1 MNDVNTAILSRLRQ
15 MLLNIFADEVTRD
28 QSKLPI
34 KWLQIYIY
42 NINQALQ
49 IALSGNEKCENPKY
63 GFEETKRLVKQVN
76 ELADENKRNMQSDT
90 LKMMENKDFQTEEQK
105 LSEIENI
112 MQNLGNQYEFFDFLL
127 LDVSDEN
134 LREIYKHRRSLD
146 KYLEKRVPR
155 KIKEELETVKKS
167 SEEDFNE
174 LLKATMDSI
183 NEISFKTGYEIET
196 VIRLLKVNAEYE
208 EIKTSTELLLK
219 YSEKYKDLIN
229 EKKLKEEKKEKPKS
243 SSAKSELSIKKATS
257 ENTDKISTD
266 NKENSKKGNESSKEK
281 IETKSV
287 EEQKGEGTTT
297 KQKAKKSNRNV
308 IKSDKSDSIEFEEY
322 LSNISQIHMAKENV
336 LPVFLHIYSRE
347 DGGFFDFFPKEKIQ
361 EFYRLLDRYEK
372 QDNRNAKIFIFT
384 NKDSRALN
392 RMMREVQIFEKE
404 YGKRRLEGGIS
415 KYGTYVLDME
425 GRQIPLVKMD
435 EENYKI
441 GKKELSKIIN
451 DKFLDEYLDKDEKDF
466 WSFKFPKDY
475 GKGVTLRTYDL
486 LRKGILRRKNEVEV
500 LGFADGEKGID
511 VILKSQVKAKDKIS
525 RFCKTKFY
533 VKENYG
539 ISFAPRD
546 MDEVLQKF
554 EERLAEEVR

>member
-1 MNDVNTAILSRLRQ
+1 MNNVNTAILSKLRQ
-15 MLLNIFADEVTRD
+15 MLMNIFADEVTRD

-34 KWLQIYIY
+34 KWLQVYIY

-63 GFEETKRLVKQVN
+63 GFEETKKLVNQVN
-76 ELADENKRNMQSDT
+76 ELANVNKRDMQSDT
-90 LKMMENKDFQTEEQK
+90 LKMMENKDLQTEEQN

-127 LDVSDEN
+127 MDVSDEN

-155 KIKEELETVKKS
+155 KIKEEIETVKKS
-167 SEEDFNE
+167 SGEDFNE
-174 LLKATMDSI
+174 LLKATMDAI
-183 NEISFKTGYEIET
+183 NEISFKTGYGTQT
-196 VIRLLKVNAEYE
+196 VIRLLKINVENE
-208 EIKTSTELLLK
+208 EIKTSTDLLLK
-219 YSEKYKDLIN
+219 YSEKFQNIIN
-229 EKKLKEEKKEKPKS
+229 AKKPKEEENDKTKS
-243 SSAKSELSIKKATS
+243 SLNKNESSEKEAIP

-266 NKENSKKGNESSKEK
+266 NEENSEKGNESSKEK
-281 IETKSV
+281 IETEPV
-287 EEQKGEGTTT
+287 EEQKSASDVAE
-297 KQKAKKSNRNV
+297 QKTKKSNRAV

-322 LSNISQIHMAKENV
+322 LSNISQIQMAKENV

-347 DGGFFDFFPKEKIQ
+347 NGGFFDFFPKEKIK

-372 QDNRNAKIFIFT
+372 QDNRSAKIFIFT
-384 NKDSRALN
+384 NKDSRAVN
-392 RMMREVQIFEKE
+392 RMMREIQIFEKE

-415 KYGTYVLDME
+415 KYGTYFLDIE
-425 GRQIPLVKMD
+425 GKEIPLVKMD

-451 DKFLDEYLDKDEKDF
+451 EKFIDEYLDKDEKNF

-539 ISFAPRD
+539 VSFAPRD

-554 EERLAEEVR
+554 EERLAEEER